1 MCCQNVLH
9 GKDITSSSVCR
20 CLLLILL
27 NDPYLLGRTKRRGK
41 KGSRTKLRAKQ
52 WHTEE
57 KKKKEKKRIHYTL
70 EVTRGEL
77 SKANKNKDM
86 EGIGLGIGIGTRN
99 GWGCNQER
107 GENWIILLFTCRVP
121 PFLFQVNVERV
132 QRTHTESH
140 SMEEEKKRKV
150 MREKRVLG
158 RQSIGYS

>member
-1 MCCQNVLH
+1 M
-9 GKDITSSSVCR
+9 KS
-20 CLLLILL
+20 
-27 NDPYLLGRTKRRGK
+27 
-41 KGSRTKLRAKQ
+41 
-52 WHTEE
+52 
-57 KKKKEKKRIHYTL
+57 IHYTL

-86 EGIGLGIGIGTRN
+86 ERDRSRN
-99 GWGCNQER
+99 RDRDTKWMGCNQER
-107 GENWIILLFTCRVP
+107 GEDWIILLFTCRVP